1 MGLFVKEARRFAAT
15 NLAFG
20 LSTLAVSAIVWWEA
34 SKVRPSPYDPLGAGA
49 FPKLV
54 SVLLA
59 GLAILL
65 IARVLLGYA
74 IGASDTSLISGLT
87 DDGDETHRRRPF
99 LAVGVLAGL
108 TLYIAALT
116 LTSVGFLWATIVFV
130 AVIGFAM
137 SDRRPRDLVVAGLI
151 ALFIGVALNFLFTRV
166 LIVALP

>member
-1 MGLFVKEARRFAAT
+1 MGSFVKEARRFAAT
-15 NLAFG
+15 NLVFG
-20 LSTLAVSAIVWWEA
+20 LSTLAISAIVWWEA

-87 DDGDETHRRRPF
+87 GLGETHRRRPI

-130 AVIGFAM
+130 AAVGFAM
-137 SDRRPRDLVVAGLI
+137 SDRRPRDLVLAGLI
-151 ALFIGVALNFLFTRV
+151 AVFIGVALNFLFTRV